1 MKQIVYS
8 SVAKV
13 LVYLIDCWLMMDV
26 SIHTDD
32 DIPVRSDDDRIPVK
46 GSQRKEEESRKRLVY
61 WYVV

>member
-1 MKQIVYS
+1 
-8 SVAKV
+8 
-13 LVYLIDCWLMMDV
+13 MMDV